1 MSGARVAAEVDHDV
15 AAKVW
20 PARLRILVCKRRR
33 CGAGV
38 NLAKLEPEQCEQPP
52 LDDAGREDAGEL
64 LPGQRHGAL
73 QARRGL
79 PRLVVV
85 VGVRDVHGEGY
96 AGLRHG
102 LHHGHP
108 QVSVD
113 DAPREFERRR
123 GDLQDPALGIGRGLD
138 RSEVLL
144 NHGTDPTLVEG
155 SDEHHGKLGRIAKAG
170 VEVLASLC
178 GFHLANVLDPQRLA
192 LERFTVHQVPDG
204 LVVDGNR
211 VPAAVANSFLLH
223 AKHSLELLGHEHT
236 LHV

>member
-1 MSGARVAAEVDHDV
+1 MLD
-15 AAKVW
+15 AKTQVSFS
-20 PARLRILVCKRRR
+20 R
-33 CGAGV
+33 
-38 NLAKLEPEQCEQPP
+38 QC
-52 LDDAGREDAGEL
+52 
-64 LPGQRHGAL
+64 HGPL

-85 VGVRDVHGEGY
+85 VGVRDVHGESY

-108 QVSVD
+108 QVPVD
-113 DAPREFERRR
+113 DAPRELERRR

-144 NHGTDPTLVEG
+144 NHGRTSRSSKAPTSTMVNSDG
-155 SDEHHGKLGRIAKAG
+155 SPKLAL
-170 VEVLASLC
+170 VLASLC

-211 VPAAVANSFLLH
+211 VPAAVADSFLLH
-223 AKHSLELLGHEHT
+223 AKHSLEAPRARAYSSRLK
-236 LHV
+236 